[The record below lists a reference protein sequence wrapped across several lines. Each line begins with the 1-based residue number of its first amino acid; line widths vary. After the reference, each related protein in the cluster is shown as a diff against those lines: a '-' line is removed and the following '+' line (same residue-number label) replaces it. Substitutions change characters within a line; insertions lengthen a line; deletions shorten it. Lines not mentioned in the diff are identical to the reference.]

1 MTKEKAAGGE
11 KETSKGGFASEQT
24 PHPSSCPFRC
34 FSSSHTNRFAGFAW
48 ELCPLCTPP
57 LKRPR
62 RGLRPPL
69 PWIFP
74 GVRFVLKLF
83 QICKTRYRCGF
94 GKPARSS
101 KYSAAVSDV
110 SCTAELVALRL
121 SDFHTSNIQRAQK
134 SDLHGLS
141 CAWETR
147 FYGRPKGVLTTETK
161 RQNARQNDKLFRRV
175 SAISR
180 PASLFCI
187 LFSDKPE
194 KSMSAK
200 RYSTNWVQK
209 GGCNAI
215 PASISRR
222 AVGPQSH

>member
-1 MTKEKAAGGE
+1 MPKEKAAGG
-11 KETSKGGFASEQT
+11 GQASSVPLFLLFPHESLRWIRVGALSPLQT
-24 PHPSSCPFRC
+24 
-34 FSSSHTNRFAGFAW
+34 
-48 ELCPLCTPP
+48 P

-62 RGLRPPL
+62 RGLRPPFL
-69 PWIFP
+69 GFSP
-74 GVRFVLKLF
+74 GLGLCGIYFR
-83 QICKTRYRCGF
+83 IYKTRCRCVLDR
-94 GKPARSS
+94 PARLS
-101 KYSAAVSDV
+101 KYSASVS
-110 SCTAELVALRL
+110 
-121 SDFHTSNIQRAQK
+121 TSIRQIFNGRKK

-147 FYGRPKGVLTTETK
+147 LDGRPKGVLTTETK

-200 RYSTNWVQK
+200 RYRTNWVQK

-215 PASISRR
+215 PARISRR

>member
-1 MTKEKAAGGE
+1 MTKEKAAGG
-11 KETSKGGFASEQT
+11 GQASSVPLFLLFPHESLRWIRVGALSPLQT
-24 PHPSSCPFRC
+24 
-34 FSSSHTNRFAGFAW
+34 
-48 ELCPLCTPP
+48 P

-62 RGLRPPL
+62 RGLRPPSL
-69 PWIFP
+69 DFP
-74 GVRFVLKLF
+74 
-83 QICKTRYRCGF
+83 
-94 GKPARSS
+94 RSS
-101 KYSAAVSDV
+101 VCAEIISDLQNAIQMRIWQTGEV
-110 SCTAELVALRL
+110 IEILCVCF
-121 SDFHTSNIQRAQK
+121 DFHTSNIQRAQK

-147 FYGRPKGVLTTETK
+147 LDGRPKGVLTTETK
-161 RQNARQNDKLFRRV
+161 RHNARQNDKLFRRD

-200 RYSTNWVQK
+200 RYRTNWVQK